1 MSQSL
6 SEFNSSV
13 LNSKRIK
20 QSFIL
25 EIDGFNQYEDVSVLY
40 GDDFFYNDDNLFY
53 GESSSQE
60 IYSNGLLIT
69 SSCVEDYLSY
79 GDGYAYD
86 DDINYGDYVEKPNQL
101 CLIDLKGETSKTLS
115 WQLRSAEA
123 SATSI
128 GSFKVELTD
137 KNQIITQLFNPS
149 IGGEIIGR
157 KAFFYVAIDGV
168 FQEKILLHSGIITEL
183 KSKAGSVTLNISDS
197 NFIAKKKLFSENENE
212 STNAMTAVS
221 TTVNLLKNKT
231 YPMPNGT
238 NFELYIRIEDELMKV
253 NSQVGS
259 TLNVTR
265 AQYGTLA
272 VAHGT
277 EQTVNFFYRIFGNPF
292 DISVALLSSTGLPFG
307 AGVPIDLID
316 TDKIYSIRDFILP
329 SVPPIDCF
337 VGEEITVKEFIE
349 KEILL
354 PIGCYSLPKI
364 GGKFSIGVLTPPLLV
379 DRITLECCN
388 IVNPDKLAIERS
400 LTRNFYN
407 VVSYK
412 FDKDQVDDKFT
423 RGRIEIS
430 PNFLNVIEF
439 GEKFL
444 DIEAKYYRNLDA
456 DNFFDYT
463 ADKLLDR
470 YSLGAEF
477 IAGVKV
483 QYSVGIY
490 IDIGDVVVFDG
501 SELFMSEFKDS
512 QRVYKPKL
520 MEVVNKSIN
529 FVTGECTLDLLNTAY
544 SLNGRF
550 GIISLSAN
558 IENIFINSVQIS
570 SIDSVSSI
578 SSWTKY
584 IGEKVIIYSKNND
597 FGAFGDC
604 IEVTVQSVVGDIITF
619 VENPIDV
626 NWALLNSYD
635 LVLSISNYSSVSED
649 TKNEFVFLGQT
660 QACTIVGQSVNF
672 GAFSDLPNSGT
683 LVIHDEDW
691 NNPEEIK
698 IKNKTGNI
706 IILESP
712 PTQQGNLLATIG
724 AMTNDDGLPYRYI

>member
-6 SEFNSSV
+6 SEFNLSY
-13 LNSKRIK
+13 LNSKKIE

-25 EIDGFNQYEDVSVLY
+25 EIDGLVEYHEVTPLY
-40 GDDFFYNDDNLFY
+40 DDMFLYDDTIRYDKRTLVPLYDENILFTSNCIKRTPTYNDEFFYDDEILYDDFVD
-53 GESSSQE
+53 S
-60 IYSNGLLIT
+60 
-69 SSCVEDYLSY
+69 
-79 GDGYAYD
+79 
-86 DDINYGDYVEKPNQL
+86 KNQK

-123 SATSI
+123 SSTSI

-149 IGGEIIGR
+149 TGGEIIGR
-157 KAFFYVAIDGV
+157 KAFFYVALGGNYE
-168 FQEKILLHSGIITEL
+168 EKILLHSGIITEL
-183 KSKAGSVTLNISDS
+183 KSKSGSVTLNISDS

-212 STNAMTAVS
+212 STNAMTAIS

-231 YPMPNGT
+231 YPMPNGS
-238 NFELYIRIEDELMKV
+238 NFELYIRIEDELMRV
-253 NSQVGS
+253 VSQVGN
-259 TLNVTR
+259 TLNVIR
-265 AQYGTLA
+265 AQYGTIA
-272 VAHGT
+272 VVHGA
-277 EQTVNFFYRIFGNPF
+277 EQTINFFYRIFGNPF
-292 DISVALLSSTGLPFG
+292 DISVALLSSIGLPFG
-307 AGVPIDLID
+307 AGVPMDLID

-364 GGKFSIGVLTPPLLV
+364 GGKFSIGVLTPPLLSERV
-379 DRITLECCN
+379 TLDCCN
-388 IVNPDKLAIERS
+388 IVNPDKLVIERS
-400 LTRNFYN
+400 LSRNFYN
-407 VVSYK
+407 VISYK
-412 FDKDQVDDKFT
+412 FDKDQVEDKFT

-439 GEKFL
+439 GEKYL
-444 DIEAKYYRNLDA
+444 DIDAKYYRNLDA

-470 YSLGAEF
+470 YSLGVEF
-477 IAGVKV
+477 IAGVKI
-483 QYSVGIY
+483 QYSVGVY

-501 SELFMSEFKDS
+501 SQLFMSEFKDS

-558 IENIFINSVQIS
+558 ILNVTPNSVQIS
-570 SIDSVSSI
+570 SIDSVSSV
-578 SSWTKY
+578 SSWIKY

-597 FGAFGDC
+597 FSAFNDC
-604 IEVTVQSVVGDIITF
+604 IEVTIQSVVGDIVTF

-626 NWALLNSYD
+626 NWSMLNNYD
-635 LVLSISNYSSVSED
+635 LVLSISNYSSASEN

-660 QACTIVGQSVNF
+660 QPCNVTGSLVDF
-672 GAFSDLPNSGT
+672 GAFSDLPTKGT
-683 LVIHDEDW
+683 LIIHDDNW
-691 NNPEEIK
+691 NNPEEIE
-698 IKNKTGNI
+698 IISKTGNSFV
-706 IILESP
+706 LKSSP
-712 PTQQGNLLATIG
+712 IQQGNLLATIG
-724 AMTNDDGLPYRYI
+724 AMTSDDGLPYRYI

>member
-6 SEFNSSV
+6 SEFNSSA

-25 EIDGFNQYEDVSVLY
+25 EIEGFNQYEGVSVLY

-53 GESSSQE
+53 GEDSTQE

-69 SSCVEDYLSY
+69 SSCIEDYVTY

-137 KNQIITQLFNPS
+137 KIQIITQLFNPDLN
-149 IGGEIIGR
+149 GEIIGR
-157 KAFFYVAIDGV
+157 KAFFYVALEGV

-183 KSKAGSVTLNISDS
+183 KAKAGSITLNISDS

-221 TTVNLLKNKT
+221 TTVSLLKNKT

-253 NSQVGS
+253 ISQVGN
-259 TLNVTR
+259 TLNVIR
-265 AQYGTLA
+265 AQYGTFA

-277 EQTVNFFYRIFGNPF
+277 EQTINFFYRIFGNPF
-292 DISVALLSSTGLPFG
+292 DVSVALLSSTGLPFG
-307 AGVPIDLID
+307 AGVPMDLID

-364 GGKFSIGVLTPPLLV
+364 GGKFSIGVLTPPLLA

-388 IVNPDKLAIERS
+388 IVNPDKLVIERS

-439 GEKFL
+439 GEKYL
-444 DIEAKYYRNLDA
+444 DIEAKYYRDLDA

-512 QRVYKPKL
+512 QRIYKPKL
-520 MEVVNKSIN
+520 MEIVNKSIN

-558 IENIFINSVQIS
+558 IENVFINSVQIS
-570 SIDSVSSI
+570 SIDSVSSV
-578 SSWTKY
+578 SSWAKY

-604 IEVTVQSVVGDIITF
+604 IEVTIQSVVGDVITF
-619 VENPIDV
+619 VENPIDI
-626 NWALLNSYD
+626 NWTLLNSYD

-712 PTQQGNLLATIG
+712 PVQQGALLATIG

>member
-25 EIDGFNQYEDVSVLY
+25 EIDRFNQFEEVSIFY
-40 GDDFFYNDDNLFY
+40 GDNIFY
-53 GESSSQE
+53 GGENLSYGERTTREKYQ
-60 IYSNGLLIT
+60 NGLLIT
-69 SSCVEDYLSY
+69 SDCVHDYIAY
-79 GDGYAYD
+79 GDGLT
-86 DDINYGDYVEKPNQL
+86 YGDGHAYGGYAEKNNQI
-101 CLIDLKGETSKTLS
+101 CLIDLKGETSKSLS

-123 SATSI
+123 SSTSI

-137 KNQIITQLFNPS
+137 KNQIVTQLFNPS
-149 IGGEIIGR
+149 IDGEIIGR
-157 KAFFYVAIDGV
+157 KAFFYVALEGV
-168 FQEKILLHSGIITEL
+168 YQEKILLHSGIITEL
-183 KSKAGSVTLNISDS
+183 KAKAGSVVLNISDS

-212 STNAMTAVS
+212 SINAMTAIS
-221 TTVNLLKNKT
+221 TVVNLKENKS

-238 NFELYIRIEDELMKV
+238 NFELYIRIEDELMRV
-253 NSQVGS
+253 ISQAGN
-259 TLNVTR
+259 TLNVVR
-265 AQYGTLA
+265 AQYGTFA

-277 EQTVNFFYRIFGNPF
+277 EQTINFFYRIFGNPF
-292 DISVALLSSTGLPFG
+292 DVSVSLLSSIGLPFG

-354 PIGCYSLPKI
+354 PIGCYSLPKV
-364 GGKFSIGVLTPPLLV
+364 GGKFSIGVLTPPLLAE
-379 DRITLECCN
+379 RITLECCN
-388 IVNPDKLAIERS
+388 IVNPDKLVIERS
-400 LTRNFYN
+400 LSRNFYN
-407 VVSYK
+407 VISYK
-412 FDKDQVDDKFT
+412 FDIDQVEEKFK

-439 GEKFL
+439 GEKYL
-444 DIEAKYYRNLDA
+444 DIDAKYYRNLDA

-501 SELFMSEFKDS
+501 SQLFMSEFKDS

-558 IENIFINSVQIS
+558 ILNVNANSVQIS
-570 SIDSVSSI
+570 SIDSVSSV
-578 SSWTKY
+578 SSWSKY
-584 IGEKVIIYSKNND
+584 IGEKAIIYSKNND
-597 FGAFGDC
+597 FGAFNDC
-604 IEVTVQSVVGDIITF
+604 IEVTIQSVVGDVVTF
-619 VENPIDV
+619 IENPIDV
-626 NWALLNSYD
+626 NWSLLNGYD
-635 LVLSISNYSSVSED
+635 LVLSISNYSSVSEE

-660 QACTIVGQSVNF
+660 QPCIVVGQTVNF
-672 GAFSDLPNSGT
+672 GAFSDLPSSGT
-683 LVIHDEDW
+683 LVIHDDNW
-691 NNPEEIK
+691 NGPEEIK
-698 IKNKTGNI
+698 IKSKTGNI
-706 IILESP
+706 IILESTP
-712 PTQQGNLLATIG
+712 IQQGSLLATIG
-724 AMTNDDGLPYRYI
+724 AMTSDNGLPYRYI